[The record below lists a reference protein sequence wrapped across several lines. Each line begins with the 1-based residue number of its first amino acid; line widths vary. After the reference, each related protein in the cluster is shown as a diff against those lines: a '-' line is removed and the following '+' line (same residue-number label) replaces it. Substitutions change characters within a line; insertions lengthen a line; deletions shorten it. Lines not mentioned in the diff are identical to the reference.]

1 MKKSKEL
8 RQFLIKTMERIDKG
22 EISPGDGRNIVG
34 CMNQINISIQTELKA
49 QRMALELGQKVCNLG
64 EMIVGE

>member
-64 EMIVGE
+64 EMVVGE